1 MNRDKGYKV
10 AAVIAGCI
18 LLAVVSFFI
27 AGRIFSMPETYSD
40 ILQSID
46 EKVQSVLKLTASS
59 TAVSVGITAVPGDIG
74 TPIAEKFADFSEY
87 GILILCVLYAEK
99 YLMTILGSAVFKYIM
114 PAACILYIL
123 AYIRKLEGFKQ
134 ILLKIAAVS
143 LALYCVIPLS
153 VHVSNLIYNTCQA
166 SIDSTVSAAEDLADE
181 TAAISE
187 AGEDQNAIQQVLSYF
202 TDSTSGIIDRAGN
215 ILNSFIES
223 LSIMIVTSCVIPLL
237 VLVFSVWIV
246 NQVLGAR
253 IPVPRPRRRLRSWP
267 GRGTTIGRASSDGE
281 Q

>member
-1 MNRDKGYKV
+1 MNRDNTLKI
-10 AAVIAGCI
+10 AAVIVGCI
-18 LLAVVSFFI
+18 LLAVISFFV
-27 AGRIFSMPETYSD
+27 AGRFLSMPQTYSD

-99 YLMTILGSAVFKYIM
+99 YLLTILGSAVFKYIV
-114 PAACILYIL
+114 PIACFLYAL
-123 AYIRKLEGFKQ
+123 CYIRKFEGVKA
-134 ILLKIAAVS
+134 ILIKIAIVS

-153 VHVSNLIYNTCQA
+153 VHVSNLIYDTYQA
-166 SIDSTVSAAEDLADE
+166 SIDSTISEAEDLVDE

-187 AGEDQNAIQQVLSYF
+187 AGEDQNAIQQVLNFFS
-202 TDSTSGIIDRAGN
+202 DSTTGVIDRAGE

-223 LSIMIVTSCVIPLL
+223 LAVMIVTSCLIPLL
-237 VLVFSVWIV
+237 VLVFSLWMI
-246 NQVLGAR
+246 NQVLGTQ
-253 IPVPRPRRRLRSWP
+253 IPISSPRRRLRSWTRRGDRLP
-267 GRGTTIGRASSDGE
+267 GGSSGDE
-281 Q
+281 S